1 MEVQKVQK
9 VDRRRKYIA
18 VYDTE
23 TAGSLGAPLVY
34 DLGVSI
40 CDKKGNIYEQGKWV
54 ISEIFDNKKL
64 MDNAYFGKKRPW
76 YEQQIKLGLIPKV
89 PFKVAKAQFNR
100 LLEKWNVQTI
110 AAYNLGFDMRAVT
123 ATTRYLH
130 SQFKPTESKKFLTMN
145 LEIQDI
151 WGFACETIYQQKM
164 FHKMVDRWGYFTPK
178 ENPLTNAEI
187 GYRYITG
194 VHEFEEKH
202 TALSDT
208 EVEVAILAK
217 CYATHKKFTKGIVG
231 NPWRIVANRHKEL
244 AIA

>member
-1 MEVQKVQK
+1 MTVQKIDK
-9 VDRRRKYIA
+9 RRKYIA
-18 VYDTE
+18 VFDTE
-23 TAGSLGAPLVY
+23 TAGTLGAPLVY

-40 CDKKGNIYEQGKWV
+40 CDKKGVIYEQMDWV
-54 ISEIFDNKKL
+54 IEEVFDNKKL
-64 MDNAYFGKKRPW
+64 MENAYFGSKRPI
-76 YEQQIKLGLIPKV
+76 YVSLITKGLLPKV

-100 LLEKWNVQTI
+100 LLAKWNVQMVS
-110 AAYNLGFDMRAVT
+110 AYNLTFDMRALT
-123 ATTRYLH
+123 STTRYLH
-130 SQFKPTESKKFLTMN
+130 RQFLPNGSQKFLAN
-145 LEIQDI
+145 KLEIQDI

-164 FHKMVDRWGYFTPK
+164 FHKMIDRWGYFTPK

-194 VHEFEEKH
+194 VHDFEEKH

-217 CYATHKKFTKGIVG
+217 CFASHKKYTKGILG

-244 AIA
+244 AIE

>member
-1 MEVQKVQK
+1 MTVKIDK
-9 VDRRRKYIA
+9 RRKYIA
-18 VYDTE
+18 VFDTE
-23 TAGSLGAPLVY
+23 TAGTLGAPLVY

-40 CDKKGNIYEQGKWV
+40 CDKQGRIYEQMDWV
-54 ISEIFDNKKL
+54 IKEIFDNKK
-64 MDNAYFGKKRPW
+64 MMENAYYGSKRPI
-76 YEQQIKLGLIPKV
+76 YESLILKGLVPKV
-89 PFKVAKAQFNR
+89 PFKVARAQFTR
-100 LLEKWNVQTI
+100 LMEKWNVQMI
-110 AAYNLGFDMRAVT
+110 SAYNLSFDMRALT

-130 SQFKPTESKKFLTMN
+130 SQYAPHESKKFLVRN

-164 FHKMVDRWGYFTPK
+164 FHKMIDKRGYFTPK

-202 TALSDT
+202 TALNDS

-217 CYATHKKFTKGIVG
+217 CYASHKKFTKGILG

-244 AIA
+244 AIT